1 MTRTEKRKQETML
14 KLINAAMEVFGE
26 YGYINATVSEI
37 AERADVGYGTF
48 YQYFKNKKEL
58 LLYLSE
64 EICDHISDHAY
75 LKSHKG
81 LSLRKRLYYGVVEI
95 LSFYDQYSAALKALN
110 EAESSDKS
118 FSSCRERIYLNLYER
133 VSHDINYFIKKGYC
147 RTVVDDTIITALTC
161 MIDGY
166 AGKMIHEPESGS
178 GVNIEKI
185 AESLTEVSYR
195 VLFNDDFED
204 ATARK

>member
-1 MTRTEKRKQETML
+1 MRGIVIR
-14 KLINAAMEVFGE
+14 I
-26 YGYINATVSEI
+26 
-37 AERADVGYGTF
+37 GYG
-48 YQYFKNKKEL
+48 QLIEEAKPDVADMPKEAIHPTTL
-58 LLYLSE
+58 E
-64 EICDHISDHAY
+64 EGDFLPQD
-75 LKSHKG
+75 
-81 LSLRKRLYYGVVEI
+81 V
-95 LSFYDQYSAALKALN
+95 
-110 EAESSDKS
+110 
-118 FSSCRERIYLNLYER
+118 
-133 VSHDINYFIKKGYC
+133 KKGYC

-204 ATARK
+204 ADARK